1 MRILPNMSE
10 TMTKVAKK
18 KIAASLIDKYQD
30 GESFTAEDSQAMS
43 GLCGYHF
50 TNVRKQ
56 KHRMISV
63 DCPSESYS
71 GTWSWNKS
79 INGYDESK
87 NIMQAMRSAIKKG
100 SFGQHI
106 KTACVMCGDNQSLS
120 VDHKTIP
127 FSEIAS
133 NFIINH
139 GNPAVVNIS
148 GFGWVLSHEDQFLK
162 FHDSIAD
169 YQTLC
174 RSCNSKK
181 GAK

>member
-1 MRILPNMSE
+1 MSE

-18 KIAASLIDKYQD
+18 KIAASLIDKYHD
-30 GESFTAEDSQAMS
+30 GESLTVDDCQKMS
-43 GLCGYHF
+43 DLCGYHF

-63 DCPSESYS
+63 DCPAESYS

-100 SFGQHI
+100 SFGQHV
-106 KTACVMCGDNQSLS
+106 KTVCVMCGDNQTLS
-120 VDHKTIP
+120 VDHKNTP
-127 FSEIAS
+127 FSEIANS
-133 NFIINH
+133 YISSH
-139 GNPAVVNIS
+139 GNPDVKNIS
-148 GFGWVLSHEDQFLK
+148 GFGWVLSNENHFIEY
-162 FHDSIAD
+162 HDAVAD

-181 GAK
+181 GAKSL